1 MYKIKMFLKKLF
13 KKKESVEKLRRFYLY
28 PHDMEFENF
37 LYDFLEEIK
46 CQHCVV
52 AWKLRGNKL
61 YLYSD
66 RPGLLIGKAGCNID
80 LLKQRSKEK
89 LRSYQQVE
97 DVYIDEIRGIVPK
110 TKWTQKEIDESI
122 RVYEFSSILDDD
134 YE

>member
-1 MYKIKMFLKKLF
+1 MYKIKMFFKKLF

-52 AWKLRGNKL
+52 AWKLKGHKL

-66 RPGLLIGKAGCNID
+66 RPGLLIGKEACNIT

-110 TKWTQKEIDESI
+110 TKWTQEEIIESG
-122 RVYEFSSILDDD
+122 RVYEFSSLLDDD